1 MTDRASLAPSIL
13 FPKEFDMLSI
23 LFNFFMC
30 KPKTLDFNWIV
41 QFFLYNVQYLI
52 MRSLCSAELVYLREK
67 NIFMVFWQN
76 KGNNTMERKP
86 VY

>member
-13 FPKEFDMLSI
+13 FPKEFD
-23 LFNFFMC
+23 
-30 KPKTLDFNWIV
+30 FNWIV
-41 QFFLYNVQYLI
+41 QFFLYNVQYF

-67 NIFMVFWQN
+67 IIFMVFWQN
-76 KGNNTMERKP
+76 KGNTMERKP